1 MAGAFFGSVL
11 GFLTYDLNEV
21 PARKRGAFDFGMRTE
36 VPVCGLRPVRAA
48 RSTRSNV
55 PNPVIETFP
64 PRTTSRTMVSS
75 TASRASLAALRLPSR
90 FSSSL
95 TRSALFTWTHSKS

>member
-1 MAGAFFGSVL
+1 M
-11 GFLTYDLNEV
+11 
-21 PARKRGAFDFGMRTE
+21 PARKRGAFDLGMRTE
-36 VPVCGLRPVRAA
+36 VPVWGFRPVRAA
-48 RSTRSNV
+48 RSTLSNV
-55 PNPVIETFP
+55 PKPVIETFP

-95 TRSALFTWTHSKS
+95 TRSALFTVDQLQLVTASGWDPDSGVVAGGHRP